1 MRVMKIIPITLDIL
15 NPGDIYKPNT
25 ETAMK
30 LLKIK
35 FKGGV
40 CYAGSF
46 IADIVRV
53 VKASLPRA
61 DKNRNDGRMLMD
73 VLFEAECIVFVR
85 GEIIP
90 DVMVTHFIQS
100 GSTSIPSGRIGEA
113 EQPVAYVYINR
124 SEGQAYKENGK
135 GPVIVYSAEYPI
147 NQAAVINAIAFKPIH
162 RRVFLYE
169 CSSGVF
175 SEDDI
180 EYLTSRSDRIREM
193 KQELEDLGKGRMEQ
207 ITYFRKLLYPNPGDP
222 AMPAIKGF
230 NKVDITEMKDW
241 SVHGT
246 SFMGIKPTELGYAS
260 CEFLVS
266 TIARDSDSREV
277 LKPFADY
284 IYAPQIQKERALT
297 FYDSIFN
304 IVELEYSSLIALMK
318 AYPVKELPQYKSY
331 FDNFKRMKSAKLP

>member
-1 MRVMKIIPITLDIL
+1 MKIIPITLDIL
-15 NPGDIYKPNT
+15 NPADIYKPNM

-30 LLKIK
+30 LLKLK

-40 CYAGSF
+40 CYAGAF
-46 IADIVRV
+46 ISNIVRI
-53 VKASLPRA
+53 VKATLPKA

-113 EQPVAYVYINR
+113 EQPIAYVYINR

-135 GPVIVYSAEYPI
+135 GPVIVYSTEYPV
-147 NQAAVINAIAFKPIH
+147 NQAAVINAIAFKPTH

-169 CSSGVF
+169 CSNGTF
-175 SEDDI
+175 NEDDI
-180 EYLTSRSDRIREM
+180 EYLTSRSERIREM
-193 KQELEDLGKGRMEQ
+193 KRELEELGKGRAEQ
-207 ITYFRKLLYPNPGDP
+207 IIYFRKLLYPKPGDP
-222 AMPAIKGF
+222 VMPDVKGF
-230 NKVDITEMKDW
+230 NKVDITEVKDW
-241 SVHGT
+241 GMHGA

-260 CEFLVS
+260 GEFLIS
-266 TIARDSDSREV
+266 TAVRDVDSREV
-277 LKPFADY
+277 LKPFVEY

-297 FYDSIFN
+297 FYDSILN
-304 IVELEYSSLIALMK
+304 ITELEYSSLIALMK
-318 AYPVKELPQYKSY
+318 AYPVKELTQYKSY
-331 FDNFKRMKSAKLP
+331 FDNFKRMKSIK